1 MLREKGLWYADL
13 LFIVATRQLTSFH
26 QRRLTPC
33 CKRGMSYG
41 GKDYYLVRHR
51 RRAAAPYHRHEL
63 LYVWTFVGQRAS
75 LR

>member
-1 MLREKGLWYADL
+1 MDEDSYD
-13 LFIVATRQLTSFH
+13 V
-26 QRRLTPC
+26 
-33 CKRGMSYG
+33 GMSYG